1 MSKTLDLANQL
12 LGIIFGGRYK
22 LLNYVI
28 QDGEFRIPF
37 MRDGFTIDDVSFGS
51 RSQICMIG
59 MIVSLVMRHQASDH
73 YNITSLD
80 EIDSG
85 LDHENRYLF
94 VDVLYKMVS
103 ILNIEQLF
111 VISHSIELSTNLV
124 DVIQLSDKEEY
135 NDMFQNSN
143 VIFKK
148 SL

>member
-1 MSKTLDLANQL
+1 
-12 LGIIFGGRYK
+12 
-22 LLNYVI
+22 
-28 QDGEFRIPF
+28 